1 MDVKPFWASKTIWA
15 NIVAGVAYVATAF
28 GFDLG
33 LEPDVQVQL
42 VGGIMVIV
50 NILLRFVT
58 TKAVTPA

>member
-15 NIVAGVAYVATAF
+15 NIVGALAYAATAF

-33 LEPDVQVQL
+33 LTADVQLQL
-42 VGGIMVIV
+42 VGGIMVVI

-58 TKAVTPA
+58 TKPVAVA